1 MKKKVLIVFKYL
13 RANWNPYVI
22 KKFSNYYETEHL
34 YISEYKNK
42 NFTEIV
48 TDINNLIEQKN
59 IQIVVFDVD
68 YFKFIN
74 FFFIKKI
81 NSEIKILITGDDSEL
96 HEINSITASACDLV
110 LSNCPLS
117 VLKYKEK
124 GYQAY
129 QIHFDNGEIGKNKL
143 IKKEFDVLFF
153 GNITP
158 DRKEFLSYIENEG
171 INLKNIGFESGG
183 GLPIEELLKFISKSK
198 IVLNLSK
205 SRTIKSVKS
214 YTSENIYKFLYT
226 FKGRIIIAGLNGAA
240 CVSEYSPGQELV
252 FTDDEVPT
260 FFTKEECVKIL
271 KKLLND
277 NELLAKYTTSFNSKV
292 ENLFEDRKN
301 FLPIFN
307 AIEKIEKRKVKLFN
321 IPYWYLRISA
331 KNILLR
337 NIKLL
342 NIIKSIYQFHI
353 IFSITKNSNI
363 FIKLLVILESTI
375 NIFWY
380 SLLFT
385 LKSKK

>member
-48 TDINNLIEQKN
+48 TDINKLIEQKN

-158 DRKEFLSYIENEG
+158 DRKEFLNYIENEG

-321 IPYWYLRISA
+321 IPYWYLRIST

-337 NIKLL
+337 NIKLP
-342 NIIKSIYQFHI
+342 NIIKSIYQFHM

-363 FIKLLVILESTI
+363 FIKLLVILESII

>member
-48 TDINNLIEQKN
+48 ADINNLIEQKN

-158 DRKEFLSYIENEG
+158 DRKEFLNYIENEG

-260 FFTKEECVKIL
+260 FFTKEECVTIL

>member
-158 DRKEFLSYIENEG
+158 DRKEFLNYIENEG

-277 NELLAKYTTSFNSKV
+277 NELLAKSTTSFNSKV

-307 AIEKIEKRKVKLFN
+307 AIEKIKKRKVKLFN
-321 IPYWYLRISA
+321 IPYWYLRIST

-337 NIKLL
+337 NIKLP
-342 NIIKSIYQFHI
+342 NIIKSIYQFHM

-363 FIKLLVILESTI
+363 FIKLLVILESII

>member
-22 KKFSNYYETEHL
+22 KKFSNYYETEYL

-48 TDINNLIEQKN
+48 EDINRLIEQKN

-81 NSEIKILITGDDSEL
+81 ISEIKILITGDDSEL
-96 HEINSITASACDLV
+96 HEINSITASSCDLI
-110 LSNCPLS
+110 LSHCPLS

-129 QIHFDNGEIGKNKL
+129 QIHFDNGEIIKNKL

-153 GNITP
+153 GNVTQ
-158 DRKEFLSYIENEG
+158 DRKEFLNYIENKG
-171 INLKNIGFESGG
+171 ISLKNIGYESGG
-183 GLPIEELLKFISKSK
+183 GLPIDELLKFISKSK

-205 SRTIKSVKS
+205 SRTVKSVKS

-240 CVSEYSPGQELV
+240 CVSEYSPGQELI
-252 FTDDEVPT
+252 FTNDEVPT

-271 KKLLND
+271 KKLLSD
-277 NELLAKYTTSFNSKV
+277 NELLAKCTNSFNSKT
-292 ENLFEDRKN
+292 EKLFEDKIN
-301 FLPIFN
+301 FLPIYN

-331 KNILLR
+331 KSILLR
-337 NIKLL
+337 NLKLS
-342 NIIKSIYQFHI
+342 NIIKSVYHFHI
-353 IFSITKNSNI
+353 IFSIIKNSNI
-363 FIKLLVILESTI
+363 FIKFLIILESII
-375 NIFWY
+375 NILWY

>member
-158 DRKEFLSYIENEG
+158 DRKEFLNHIENEG

-277 NELLAKYTTSFNSKV
+277 NELLAKSTTSFNSKV

-307 AIEKIEKRKVKLFN
+307 AIEKIKKRKVKLFN
-321 IPYWYLRISA
+321 IPYWYLRIST

-337 NIKLL
+337 NIKLP
-342 NIIKSIYQFHI
+342 NIIKSIYQFHM

-363 FIKLLVILESTI
+363 FIKLLVILESII